1 MSSRFRLTLRRIYAL
16 SDKEVRHVLR
26 DPRTL
31 YLALAMPAI
40 LLLLFGFGVSFDL
53 DHLPVAFVD
62 LDHTEVSRSL
72 RTRLVADDLFDDLFA
87 DADELQTGAD
97 AERALVS
104 GQALLVVLIERGFSE
119 ALAAGRTAQVQV
131 LIDGSDNSSAV
142 QARSRAEMALRAL
155 GLSANGK
162 PSSLAATASSSAQLS
177 ARTFTRFNPEA
188 RSAVFLVPGITAYVL
203 AIVAVLLT
211 ALTVAREWERGSM
224 AQLFATPVGRLEI
237 ILGKLL
243 PYLVL
248 GTLAVLLVTAVG
260 GYVFDV
266 PFRGSAPTLALLSLL
281 FLIGML
287 GQGLLISV
295 LTQNQMVA
303 TQVATMSSML
313 PSMLLSGFVFPIEN
327 MPQALQ
333 WLSRIVPARY
343 YVTGLRG
350 VLLRGNG
357 IAELWSEA
365 LLLALFG
372 ILTLTVAT
380 ARFKRTIA

>member
-1 MSSRFRLTLRRIYAL
+1 MTSRSLLMLNRIYAL
-16 SDKEVRHVLR
+16 ADKEVRHVLR

-31 YLALAMPAI
+31 YMALAMPAL

-62 LDHTEVSRSL
+62 LDRSEESRAL
-72 RTRLVADDLFDDLFA
+72 RRRLLADDLFDELTD
-87 DADELQTGAD
+87 DAEELSSGAE
-97 AERALVS
+97 AERALVA
-104 GQALLVVLIERGFSE
+104 GDALMVVLIERGFARE
-119 ALAAGRTAQVQV
+119 LQAGGSPRVQL

-142 QARSRAEMALRAL
+142 QARARAEVAVRAI
-155 GLSANGK
+155 GL
-162 PSSLAATASSSAQLS
+162 TAGDAPRAMNKQRIE
-177 ARTFTRFNPEA
+177 ARTFTRFNPEG

-237 ILGKLL
+237 VIGKLL

-248 GTLAVLLVTAVG
+248 GSLAVLLVLSVG
-260 GYVFDV
+260 GWVFDV
-266 PFRGSAPTLALLSLL
+266 PFRGSAPTLVLFSLL
-281 FLIGML
+281 FLVGML

-327 MPQALQ
+327 MPVPLQ
-333 WLSRIVPARY
+333 WISRVVPARY
-343 YVTGLRG
+343 FVAALRG

-357 IAELWSEA
+357 LGELWSEA
-365 LLLALFG
+365 LLLLLFG
-372 ILTLTVAT
+372 TVMLTMAT

>member
-1 MSSRFRLTLRRIYAL
+1 MTALALRRTLAL
-16 SDKEVRHVLR
+16 ADKEVRHVLR

-31 YLALAMPAI
+31 YMALAMPAV

-53 DHLPVAFVD
+53 DHLPVAFLD
-62 LDHTEVSRSL
+62 LDRSEASRSL
-72 RTRLVADDLFDDLFA
+72 RTRLAADDLFDDLFVEAEELATSA
-87 DADELQTGAD
+87 DVERELISG
-97 AERALVS
+97 RALMVM
-104 GQALLVVLIERGFSE
+104 VIERGFSA
-119 ALAAGRTAQVQV
+119 ALARGETGRVQL

-142 QARSRAEMALRAL
+142 QARARAETAVRAL
-155 GLSANGK
+155 GLSVNGSVAQK
-162 PSSLAATASSSAQLS
+162 PLLE
-177 ARTFTRFNPEA
+177 ARTFTRFNPEG

-237 ILGKLL
+237 VLGKLL

-248 GTLAVLLVTAVG
+248 GLLAVLLVLAVG

-266 PFRGSAPTLALLSLL
+266 PFRGSAPALFLFSLL
-281 FLIGML
+281 FLLGML

-313 PSMLLSGFVFPIEN
+313 PSMLLSGFIFPIEN
-327 MPQALQ
+327 MPWPLK
-333 WLSRIVPARY
+333 LVSSVVPARY
-343 YVTGLRG
+343 FVAALRG

-357 IAELWSEA
+357 LSELWLEA
-365 LLLALFG
+365 VALSLFG
-372 ILTLTVAT
+372 LVMLTMAT

>member
-1 MSSRFRLTLRRIYAL
+1 MSSRFWLTLRRIFAL
-16 SDKEVRHVLR
+16 SDKEVRHVMR

-53 DHLPVAFVD
+53 VHMPVAFVD
-62 LDHTEVSRSL
+62 LDQTEVSRSL

-87 DADELQTGAD
+87 DADELKNGAE
-97 AERALVS
+97 AE
-104 GQALLVVLIERGFSE
+104 QALIAGKVLMVVLIERGFSE
-119 ALAAGRTAQVQV
+119 AMAKGQSASVQL

-142 QARSRAEMALRAL
+142 QARSRAETALRAL
-155 GLSANGK
+155 GLSVNGK
-162 PSSLAATASSSAQLS
+162 PAPALSITPVLSSRS
-177 ARTFTRFNPEA
+177 FTRFNPEA

-237 ILGKLL
+237 VLGKLL

-248 GTLAVLLVTAVG
+248 GAMAVLLVTAVG
-260 GYVFDV
+260 GFVFDV
-266 PFRGSAPTLALLSLL
+266 PFRGSAPALLLLSLL

-295 LTQNQMVA
+295 VTQNQMVA

-313 PSMLLSGFVFPIEN
+313 PSMLLSGFVFPLEN
-327 MPQALQ
+327 MPAPLQ
-333 WLSRIVPARY
+333 WLSRVVPARY
-343 YVTGLRG
+343 YVAGLRG

-365 LLLALFG
+365 VMLLLFG
-372 ILTLTVAT
+372 VVTLGIAT

>member
-1 MSSRFRLTLRRIYAL
+1 MTALALRRTLAL
-16 SDKEVRHVLR
+16 ADKEVRHVLR

-31 YLALAMPAI
+31 YMALAMPAV

-53 DHLPVAFVD
+53 DHLPVAFLD
-62 LDHTEVSRSL
+62 LDRTAASRSL
-72 RTRLVADDLFDDLFA
+72 RTRLAADDLFDDLFVEA
-87 DADELQTGAD
+87 EELATSVDVEG
-97 AERALVS
+97 ALVS
-104 GQALLVVLIERGFSE
+104 GRALLVVVVERGFAA
-119 ALAAGRTAQVQV
+119 ALSRGQAGRVQL

-142 QARSRAEMALRAL
+142 QARARAETAVRAL
-155 GLSANGK
+155 GLSVNGSVAQK
-162 PSSLAATASSSAQLS
+162 PLLE

-237 ILGKLL
+237 VLGKLL

-248 GTLAVLLVTAVG
+248 GMLAVLLVLAVG
-260 GYVFDV
+260 GFVFDV
-266 PFRGSAPTLALLSLL
+266 PFRGSAPTLFLFSLL
-281 FLIGML
+281 FLLGML

-313 PSMLLSGFVFPIEN
+313 PSMLLSGFIFPIDN
-327 MPQALQ
+327 MPWPLKAVSSL
-333 WLSRIVPARY
+333 VPARY
-343 YVTGLRG
+343 FVAALRG

-357 IAELWSEA
+357 LSELWFEA
-365 LLLALFG
+365 LALSAFGLLMLSLA
-372 ILTLTVAT
+372 I

>member
-1 MSSRFRLTLRRIYAL
+1 MTARFWLTLRRVLAL

-31 YLALAMPAI
+31 YLALGMPAV

-53 DHLPVAFVD
+53 EHMAIGFVD
-62 LDHTEVSRSL
+62 FDRTEVSRNL
-72 RTRLVADDLFDDLFA
+72 RARLSSGDLFDDTADFA
-87 DADELQTGAD
+87 DGAA

-104 GQALLVVLIERGFSE
+104 GELLMVVVIERGFAE
-119 ALAAGRTAQVQV
+119 NLATGRGAAVQL

-142 QARSRAEMALRAL
+142 QARSRAETALRTL
-155 GLSANGK
+155 GVSVNGRPAPRMASAM
-162 PSSLAATASSSAQLS
+162 PYS
-177 ARTFTRFNPEA
+177 ARSFTRFNPEA

-248 GTLAVLLVTAVG
+248 GALAVLLVTAVG

-266 PFRGSAPTLALLSLL
+266 PFRGSAATLTLLSLL

-295 LTQNQMVA
+295 VTQNQMVA

-327 MPQALQ
+327 MPTVLQ
-333 WLSRIVPARY
+333 WLSRVVPARY

-357 IAELWSEA
+357 IAELWQEA
-365 LLLALFG
+365 LLLAAFG
-372 ILTLTVAT
+372 VLMLGMAT
-380 ARFKRTIA
+380 ARFKRTLA

>member
-1 MSSRFRLTLRRIYAL
+1 MLKLNRIYAMA
-16 SDKEVRHVLR
+16 DKEVRHVLR

-31 YLALAMPAI
+31 YMALAMPAL

-62 LDHTEVSRSL
+62 LDHTEASRTL
-72 RTRLVADDLFDDLFA
+72 RSRLVADDLFDDLFE
-87 DADELQTGAD
+87 DAEALTTGAD

-104 GQALLVVLIERGFSE
+104 GDALMVVVIGRGFSRE
-119 ALAAGRTAQVQV
+119 LAAGGAPSVQL
-131 LIDGSDNSSAV
+131 LIDGSDNASAV
-142 QARSRAEMALRAL
+142 QARGRAEVAVRAI
-155 GLSANGK
+155 GLTVADA
-162 PSSLAATASSSAQLS
+162 PRAVPASGIE
-177 ARTFTRFNPEA
+177 ARSFTRFNPEG

-237 ILGKLL
+237 VIGKLL

-248 GTLAVLLVTAVG
+248 GMLAVLLVLAVG
-260 GYVFDV
+260 GWVFDV
-266 PFRGSAPTLALLSLL
+266 PFRGSAGTLALLSLL
-281 FLIGML
+281 FLVGML

-313 PSMLLSGFVFPIEN
+313 PSLLLSGFVFPIDN
-327 MPQALQ
+327 MPMPLQ
-333 WLSRIVPARY
+333 WVSRVVPARY
-343 YVTGLRG
+343 LVSGLRG
-350 VLLRGNG
+350 VLLRGNDLG
-357 IAELWSEA
+357 ELWPEA

-372 ILTLTVAT
+372 IVMLTLAT

>member
-1 MSSRFRLTLRRIYAL
+1 MSSLALRRTLAL
-16 SDKEVRHVLR
+16 ADKEVRHVLR

-31 YLALAMPAI
+31 YLALAMPAV
-40 LLLLFGFGVSFDL
+40 LLLLFGFGISFDL
-53 DHLPVAFVD
+53 DHLPVAFLD
-62 LDHTEVSRSL
+62 LDHTEASRSL
-72 RTRLVADDLFDDLFA
+72 RTRLVADDLFDDLFVE
-87 DADELQTGAD
+87 ADELASDTQVEG
-97 AERALVS
+97 ALVS
-104 GQALLVVLIERGFSE
+104 GRALMVVVVERGFSK
-119 ALAAGRTAQVQV
+119 ALARGEAGRVQL

-142 QARSRAEMALRAL
+142 QARSRAETAVRAL
-155 GLSANGK
+155 GLSANG
-162 PSSLAATASSSAQLS
+162 SLGRAPLIE
-177 ARTFTRFNPEA
+177 ARTFSRFNPEG
-188 RSAVFLVPGITAYVL
+188 RSAVFLVPGIAAYVL

-248 GTLAVLLVTAVG
+248 GMLAVLLVIAVG
-260 GYVFDV
+260 GFVFDV
-266 PFRGSAPTLALLSLL
+266 PFRGSAPTLLLLSLL
-281 FLIGML
+281 FLLGML

-295 LTQNQMVA
+295 ITQNQMVA

-327 MPQALQ
+327 MPWPLQ
-333 WLSRIVPARY
+333 LLSRVVPARY
-343 YVTGLRG
+343 FVAGLRG

-357 IAELWSEA
+357 LSELWSEA
-365 LLLALFG
+365 LLLAAFG
-372 ILTLTVAT
+372 ALMLTMAT